1 MKGHT
6 VSKVKNGDSV
16 KVHYKGTLEDGT
28 VFDSSEG
35 REPLAFTLGAG
46 QLIAGFEKAVIGLE
60 EGETT
65 TTHIPAAEAY
75 GEHRPEMT
83 ITVPKSELP
92 ADMEVHEGLQL
103 QLNQPDGQPI
113 PVVITNIEDDQIT
126 LDANHP
132 LAGKDLTFE
141 IRLVEID

>member
-1 MKGHT
+1 M
-6 VSKVKNGDSV
+6 SKVKDGDSV
-16 KVHYKGTLEDGT
+16 KVHYKGTLDDGT

-35 REPLAFTLGAG
+35 REPLAFTLGTG
-46 QLIAGFEKAVIGLE
+46 QLIPGFEKAVLGLE
-60 EGETT
+60 EGESTT
-65 TTHIPAAEAY
+65 TNIPAAEAY

-103 QLNQPDGQPI
+103 QLNQTDGQPI
-113 PVVITNIEDDQIT
+113 PVVITKIENDQIT

>member
-1 MKGHT
+1 M
-6 VSKVKNGDSV
+6 SKIKDGDAV
-16 KVHYKGTLEDGT
+16 KVHYKGTLDDGT

-35 REPLAFTLGAG
+35 REPLAFTLGTG
-46 QLIAGFEKAVIGLE
+46 QLIPGFEKAVIGLE
-60 EGETT
+60 VGETT
-65 TTHIPAAEAY
+65 TTNIPAAEAY

-83 ITVPKSELP
+83 ITVPKTELP
-92 ADMEVHEGLQL
+92 EDMEVHEGLQL

-113 PVVITNIEDDQIT
+113 PVVITKIDNEQIT

-141 IRLVEID
+141 ITIVEIG